1 MAQCIHIFYPTHFT
15 PKLTHFTL
23 QFYLYLAN
31 NYGTV
36 SNYTLTKATTS
47 ICRPEDSGTSSSPSN
62 DTVMGEYEDYDE
74 EDDEIDEVLNKFAKK
89 RSKKKSGRK
98 AKWSESLLND
108 AVDIIV
114 NDEYLRK
121 KLTFENTKN
130 CRNTEMYMKVLKQLR
145 ERAAERDENVPFT
158 EVQLRTRFK
167 KAVSDCKKAALTM
180 KSASGI
186 KRFQEEKGFGSWFNQ
201 LFALV
206 KTRHSC
212 QPEQAIEP
220 SATPEQSTSS
230 DASEN
235 VANEQAELYLPTRK
249 QTKKKNSMESSFN
262 EVVGM
267 LKTMIEND
275 PMKEYIAFAREEAE
289 KSRQQELRLME
300 MLMSQNNQFPQ
311 YNQPQTHI
319 SPGFQGS
326 YARGQAWNQLQNPG
340 SETDTYFN
348 L

>member
-1 MAQCIHIFYPTHFT
+1 MGDC
-15 PKLTHFTL
+15 
-23 QFYLYLAN
+23 
-31 NYGTV
+31 
-36 SNYTLTKATTS
+36 
-47 ICRPEDSGTSSSPSN
+47 ED
-62 DTVMGEYEDYDE
+62 DDE
-74 EDDEIDEVLNKFAKK
+74 EDDEIDAVLNKFGKK

-114 NDEYLRK
+114 NDEYLKK
-121 KLTFENTKN
+121 KLIFENTKN
-130 CRNTEMYMKVLKQLR
+130 CRNAEMYMKVLKKLR

-158 EVQLRTRFK
+158 EVQLRTRFE

-186 KRFQEEKGFGSWFNQ
+186 KRFQEEKGFGSWFDQ

-220 SATPEQSTSS
+220 SAALEQSTSS

-235 VANEQAELYLPTRK
+235 VSNEQAELYVPTRK
-249 QTKKKNSMESSFN
+249 QAKKKLSNMESSFS

-267 LKTMIEND
+267 LKTMVEND

-289 KSRQQELRLME
+289 KSRQEELRLME
-300 MLMSQNNQFPQ
+300 MLMSQNSQFPQ
-311 YNQPQTHI
+311 YSQPQPHF
-319 SPGFQGS
+319 SPAFQGN
-326 YARGQAWNQLQNPG
+326 YTRGQASNHLQHPG